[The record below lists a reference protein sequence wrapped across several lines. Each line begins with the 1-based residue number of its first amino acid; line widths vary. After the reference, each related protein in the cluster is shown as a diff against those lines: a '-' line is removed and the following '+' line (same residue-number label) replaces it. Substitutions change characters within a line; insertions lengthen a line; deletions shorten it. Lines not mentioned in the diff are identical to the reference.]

1 MTTMFKLPNQF
12 IGSDYIQKRMQEIS
26 DAYANTALT
35 QYPPYN
41 IKKIDDSK
49 YVIEMAVAG
58 FTKQDIELVF
68 DQNKLHIKGNAVT
81 ETDTNYLFKGIA
93 NRAFTRSFTLADNVV
108 IDNAKLVNGMLRVW
122 LEHVIP
128 ESQKPKKIDI
138 EEYEVQAQDKSSKK
152 TTKE

>member
-1 MTTMFKLPNQF
+1 M
-12 IGSDYIQKRMQEIS
+12 
-26 DAYANTALT
+26 
-35 QYPPYN
+35 
-41 IKKIDDSK
+41 
-49 YVIEMAVAG
+49 
-58 FTKQDIELVF
+58 
-68 DQNKLHIKGNAVT
+68 
-81 ETDTNYLFKGIA
+81 LFRS